1 MLSVLKGTQ
10 RVPPTCKDRF
20 PVLGKR
26 FFQQRDPN
34 LFHVVTVRKG
44 STSAQAI
51 ALVVG
56 EAGKVVVDNDMLP
69 LAVFVQTNGV
79 RAHRGRLRLNKDV
92 RDQGIHLKINKIEK
106 RLVLILLVLVF
117 KHKTKI

>member
-1 MLSVLKGTQ
+1 MLSVLEVTQ

-56 EAGKVVVDNDMLP
+56 EAGKVVVDNDMFP
-69 LAVFVQTNGV
+69 LAVFVPESQ
-79 RAHRGRLRLNKDV
+79 
-92 RDQGIHLKINKIEK
+92 IEK
-106 RLVLILLVLVF
+106 KREYLIILVLVF
-117 KHKTKI
+117 THHIKISKYSLVYIQHP